1 MSFKCLEGVLF
12 ISTFKCFFKRR
23 GKLSGF
29 SLKKNSN
36 MDRVFLNYK
45 DLKLIADGTQ
55 NDLLFNV

>member
-12 ISTFKCFFKRR
+12 ISTFKCFFKCR

-29 SLKKNSN
+29 SLNKNSN

-45 DLKLIADGTQ
+45 D
-55 NDLLFNV
+55 